1 MKIFTDVKEIIRKKD
16 KNYYKNLYSLQ
27 DKIKSVKI

>member
-1 MKIFTDVKEIIRKKD
+1 MKIFTDIREIVRKKD
-16 KNYYKNLYSLQ
+16 KNYYKKLYLLQ